1 MAAATAPSS
10 AGQWLVKSDVRLP
23 DNSYASAAGVV
34 SVQMA
39 FTAVT
44 P

>member
-1 MAAATAPSS
+1 MAAATAPPFI
-10 AGQWLVKSDVRLP
+10 GQWLVKSDVRLP

-34 SVQMA
+34 SVQMPL
-39 FTAVT
+39 TTVT